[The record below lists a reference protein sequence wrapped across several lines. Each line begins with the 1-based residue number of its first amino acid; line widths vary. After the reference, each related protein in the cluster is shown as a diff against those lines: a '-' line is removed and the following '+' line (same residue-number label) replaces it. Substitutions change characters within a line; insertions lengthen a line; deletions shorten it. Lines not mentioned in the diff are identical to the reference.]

1 MPLNFYN
8 NFFVNPT
15 LPDQLEEE
23 RAHIVTFRKYMAIMF
38 VAFSIGLILEFT
50 FDFKQF
56 EWWTFA
62 FVQLISVTFLIL
74 SALNFKH
81 RLLIILNFI
90 MILASNQ
97 LSLVLNPKSFHVL
110 VFWLGVMP
118 VFLSILTN
126 ARDTIIYSIL
136 IGIFTI
142 TNGIYIQKEIGPYDL
157 TLFPDRFILGG
168 VIFLATTSVMAV
180 FYSRTQAK
188 IRERLYKQNFELSAL
203 SEEVEKQNVKLKD
216 YNEHLEER
224 VHNRTQELE
233 LQNKQ
238 LAEYAHINSHLLR
251 GPLARVLGIID
262 LLERTDST
270 PEQKQYLE
278 HLLKASK
285 DLDEVVTK
293 INLALEQEGKVSRE
307 AIEKLKD

>member
-1 MPLNFYN
+1 
-8 NFFVNPT
+8 
-15 LPDQLEEE
+15 
-23 RAHIVTFRKYMAIMF
+23 
-38 VAFSIGLILEFT
+38 
-50 FDFKQF
+50 
-56 EWWTFA
+56 
-62 FVQLISVTFLIL
+62 
-74 SALNFKH
+74 
-81 RLLIILNFI
+81 
-90 MILASNQ
+90 
-97 LSLVLNPKSFHVL
+97 
-110 VFWLGVMP
+110 
-118 VFLSILTN
+118 
-126 ARDTIIYSIL
+126 
-136 IGIFTI
+136 
-142 TNGIYIQKEIGPYDL
+142 
-157 TLFPDRFILGG
+157 
-168 VIFLATTSVMAV
+168 MAV